1 MQYIHCIGI
10 LSKKQ
15 GIGTALFVTM
25 EDWAHKKRLHRIE
38 LTVMTENV
46 AAMALYKK
54 REFELEGTRK
64 DAYIINNRYV
74 NESMMAKL
82 I

>member
-1 MQYIHCIGI
+1 MQYIHCISI

-15 GIGTALFVTM
+15 GIGTALFIAM
-25 EDWAHKKRLHRIE
+25 EEWAYKKRLHRIE
-38 LTVMTENV
+38 LTVMTEN
-46 AAMALYKK
+46 AAAIALYKK
-54 REFELEGTRK
+54 RGFEIEGTRK

-74 NESMMAKL
+74 NEYMMAKL